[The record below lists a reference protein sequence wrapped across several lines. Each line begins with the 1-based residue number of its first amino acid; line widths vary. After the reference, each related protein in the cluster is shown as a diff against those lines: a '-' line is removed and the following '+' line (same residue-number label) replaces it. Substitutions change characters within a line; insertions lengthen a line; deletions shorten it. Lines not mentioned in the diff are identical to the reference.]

1 MAVMVLAA
9 TGDPAMN
16 GLIAACSDCDA
27 RDVHIAARAHLPAV
41 MAPAAVLGAAVVAAV
56 QTMAGT
62 AALMAAL
69 VAAGAD
75 ANEIEMLTV
84 AAALAAAA
92 ADEIETVVWAAVL
105 SAAVEAQVEKLEM
118 MIAAQAQTWHAGSSA
133 LLLSSAPQAWHAAS
147 LPERVASLAQS
158 VAGQAP
164 RDVLLG
170 MAVLVTQ
177 TSLR

>member
-1 MAVMVLAA
+1 MSVTVMVLAA

-56 QTMAGT
+56 QTKAGT
-62 AALMAAL
+62 APLIAAL

-105 SAAVEAQVEKLEM
+105 PAAVEAQVEM
-118 MIAAQAQTWHAGSSA
+118 VIAAQAQTWHAGSSA